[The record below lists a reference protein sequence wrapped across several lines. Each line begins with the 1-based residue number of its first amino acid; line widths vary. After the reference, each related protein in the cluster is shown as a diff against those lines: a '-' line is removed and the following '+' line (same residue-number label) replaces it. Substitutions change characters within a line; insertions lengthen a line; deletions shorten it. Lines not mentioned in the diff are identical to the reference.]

1 MKRII
6 CIVYPQRRGLTSGSN
21 AAAALPVVD
30 YHVSYGLIAMNYSF
44 NSKYAEMYG
53 LQQSVVLQH
62 IIWWV
67 LRNGV
72 YGRNFK
78 DNRFWTYNSVK
89 AFRHEFPFLSQK
101 QIRKCLQDLKKDGAI
116 LVGSYNKMRADR
128 TKWYTL
134 SDALM
139 LDVQRNPTYKSWLS
153 KHLSSRAKQYH
164 LENNNNNKET
174 LREEQPYA

>member
-1 MKRII
+1 M
-6 CIVYPQRRGLTSGSN
+6 
-21 AAAALPVVD
+21 
-30 YHVSYGLIAMNYSF
+30 
-44 NSKYAEMYG
+44 
-53 LQQSVVLQH
+53 LQY

-72 YGRNFK
+72 YGKNFK
-78 DNRFWTYNSVK
+78 DNRFWTYNSVN
-89 AFRHEFPFLSQK
+89 AFRHEFPFLTQK
-101 QIRKCLQDLKKDGAI
+101 QIRKCLQDLKESGAI

-153 KHLSSRAKQYH
+153 KHLSSRAKQYQ

-174 LREEQPYA
+174 LKEEQPYA